1 MLPRV
6 LGQLGREPGGT
17 AALGA
22 LWSAVQGPVIAAQSR
37 PTALVQG
44 LLRVSVPSA
53 TWRSTLEAQEA
64 VLRERWNAVVT
75 SAPVRRI
82 EFHQAGAT

>member
-1 MLPRV
+1 M
-6 LGQLGREPGGT
+6 LGQLGREPGGA

-22 LWSAVQGPVIAAQSR
+22 LWSAVQGAVIAAQSR

-44 LLRVSVPSA
+44 LLHVDVPSA

-75 SAPVRRI
+75 TAPLRRI